1 MDFSAIQGLW
11 GGLEVAIQPVN
22 LLLCFVGVVLGTLV
36 GVLPGVG
43 PVVTISLLLPLTFG
57 LDPVAALIMLAGIYY
72 GAQYGGSTTAILLK
86 LPGETSAVLT
96 CLDGHEMAKQGRAA
110 SALGIS
116 AIGSFV
122 AGIFGT
128 LVVVMLAPVLV
139 SVALKFGPA
148 DYFSLMFVGLI
159 ASVLVCQ
166 GGMLKAVA
174 MIFVGLLL
182 GIVGTDVY
190 TGIARFSFGQP
201 ELRDGVNFVVVAM
214 GLFGFGEII
223 ANLEQGTVDGKL
235 AQKVRNA
242 FPTRQDL
249 RQSWKP
255 ILRGTGI
262 GAALGVLPGAGA
274 AVGAFAAYA
283 FEKKIS
289 RTPQRFGH
297 GAIEGVVAPEA
308 ANNAAA
314 QTNFIPLLTLGL
326 PSGAVMALMAGAM
339 MIHGIAPGPDVM
351 TTRPELFWG
360 LIASM
365 LIGNVLLLFL
375 NLNLIRVWV
384 RVLQVPY
391 ALLFPLIL
399 LLCSI
404 GIYSLNN
411 SVFDVG
417 LTALF
422 GVLGY
427 FFIKTGCEPAPL
439 LMGFILGPMMEE
451 YLRRALVLSHGDVTV
466 FVTHP
471 ISATLLG
478 VAVLI
483 ITTLVWR
490 PAATVFRKASGAA
503 PAQPTTSI
511 PADTGA

>member
-1 MDFSAIQGLW
+1 MDFSAFAGLW
-11 GGLEVAIQPVN
+11 GGFAVAIQPVN

-96 CLDGHEMAKQGRAA
+96 CLDGHAMAKQGRAA
-110 SALGIS
+110 SALGVS

-122 AGIFGT
+122 AGVFGT
-128 LVVVMLAPVLV
+128 LVVVALAPVLV
-139 SVALKFGPA
+139 AAALKFGPA
-148 DYFSLMFVGLI
+148 DYFSLMLVGLV
-159 ASVLVCQ
+159 ASLLVAQ
-166 GGMLKAVA
+166 GGTLKAIA
-174 MIFVGLLL
+174 MIFAGLLL

-201 ELRDGVNFVVVAM
+201 ELRDGINFVVVAM

-223 ANLEQGTVDGKL
+223 ANLEQGTADGKL
-235 AQKVRNA
+235 AQKVKNA

-249 RQSWKP
+249 RDSWKP
-255 ILRGTGI
+255 IVRGSGI

-274 AVGAFAAYA
+274 AVGAFAAYTL
-283 FEKKIS
+283 EKKIS

-297 GAIEGVVAPEA
+297 GAIEGVAAPEA

-365 LIGNVLLLFL
+365 LIGNALLLFL
-375 NLNLIRVWV
+375 NLNLIRLWV

-391 ALLFPLIL
+391 SLLFPLIL

-411 SVFDVG
+411 SVYDVG
-417 LTALF
+417 LAALF
-422 GVLGY
+422 GVVGY

-439 LMGFILGPMMEE
+439 LMGFILGPMLEE
-451 YLRRALVLSHGDVTV
+451 NLRRALVLSRGDATV
-466 FVTHP
+466 FVTNP
-471 ISATLLG
+471 ISATLLA

-483 ITTLVWR
+483 VAALAWR
-490 PAATVFRKASGAA
+490 PAADFLRKSSGSAETPAAIASQDHGA
-503 PAQPTTSI
+503 
-511 PADTGA
+511 

>member
-1 MDFSAIQGLW
+1 MDSASFAGLW
-11 GGLEVAIQPVN
+11 SGLLVAAQPLN

-86 LPGETSAVLT
+86 LPGETSAMLT

-122 AGIFGT
+122 AGIVGT
-128 LVVVMLAPVLV
+128 LVVVGLAPLLV
-139 SVALKFGPA
+139 SVALEFGPA
-148 DYFSLMFVGLI
+148 DYFSLMLVGLV
-159 ASVLVCQ
+159 ASVVVAQ

-190 TGIARFSFGQP
+190 TGIARFSFGQSG
-201 ELRDGVNFVVVAM
+201 LRDGINFVVVAM

-223 ANLEQGTVDGKL
+223 ANLEQGTANGKL
-235 AQKVRNA
+235 VGKVRNA

-249 RQSWKP
+249 LDSWKP

-274 AVGAFAAYA
+274 AVGAFAAYTV
-283 FEKKIS
+283 EKKIAKF
-289 RTPQRFGH
+289 PGRFGK
-297 GAIEGVVAPEA
+297 GAIEGVAAPEA

-339 MIHGIAPGPDVM
+339 MIHGVAPGPEVM

-365 LIGNVLLLFL
+365 LIGNIMLLFL

-417 LTALF
+417 LAAVF
-422 GVLGY
+422 GLVGY

-439 LMGFILGPMMEE
+439 LMGFILGPMLEE
-451 YLRRALVLSHGDVTV
+451 NLRRALVLSRGDPTV

-471 ISATLLG
+471 ISAAFLAI
-478 VAVLI
+478 AVLI
-483 ITTLVWR
+483 VVTLALR
-490 PAATVFRKASGAA
+490 PAGNLLRRA
-503 PAQPTTSI
+503 
-511 PADTGA
+511 TGAHPIPSTSQDNGALP

>member
-1 MDFSAIQGLW
+1 MDFSAFAGLW
-11 GGLEVAIQPVN
+11 GGFAVAIQPVN

-96 CLDGHEMAKQGRAA
+96 CLDGHAMAKQGRAA
-110 SALGIS
+110 SALGVS

-122 AGIFGT
+122 AGVFGT
-128 LVVVMLAPVLV
+128 LVVVALAPVLV
-139 SVALKFGPA
+139 AAALKFGPA
-148 DYFSLMFVGLI
+148 DYFSLMLVGLV
-159 ASVLVCQ
+159 ASVLVAQ
-166 GGMLKAVA
+166 GGTLKAIA
-174 MIFVGLLL
+174 MIFAGLLL

-201 ELRDGVNFVVVAM
+201 ELRDGINFVVVAM

-223 ANLEQGTVDGKL
+223 ANLEQGTADGKL
-235 AQKVRNA
+235 AQKVKNA

-249 RQSWKP
+249 RDSWKP
-255 ILRGTGI
+255 IVRGSGI

-274 AVGAFAAYA
+274 AVGAFAAYTL
-283 FEKKIS
+283 EKKIS

-297 GAIEGVVAPEA
+297 GAIEGVAAPEA

-365 LIGNVLLLFL
+365 LIGNALLLFL

-391 ALLFPLIL
+391 SLLFPLIL

-411 SVFDVG
+411 SVYDVG
-417 LTALF
+417 LAALF
-422 GVLGY
+422 GIIGY

-439 LMGFILGPMMEE
+439 LMGFILGPMLEE
-451 YLRRALVLSHGDVTV
+451 NLRRALVLSRGDATV

-471 ISATLLG
+471 ISATLLA

-483 ITTLVWR
+483 VAALAWR
-490 PAATVFRKASGAA
+490 PAADFLRKSSGSAETPAAIASQDHGA
-503 PAQPTTSI
+503 
-511 PADTGA
+511 